1 MRLITISVLSSIL
14 GIQVVS
20 GSPDLPIV
28 DLGYQLHQASFYNNV
43 AGQQQTGGFYNF
55 SNIRYA
61 APPVDDLRF
70 RAPEPPATNRT
81 VVETGASGRVCPQS
95 SPAWLS
101 EAIAFVT
108 NVTQGLAFN
117 SSAFR
122 EQQASNASTTP
133 VRQPDPRTNE
143 DCLALDVVVP
153 KSAFEQH
160 RSTNI
165 SGSGVPVLVWFHGGG
180 YTTGSKDQF
189 GGPAGLLAQATAFE
203 PDGLVFVAINY
214 RLGAFGWSAG
224 PTIQSDGA
232 ANVGLLD
239 QRLALDW
246 VQKHIAK
253 FGGDPKK
260 VTVMGESAGGGSLM
274 HHITAYGGSKGTA
287 PPFRRAVI
295 QSPAFFPHVDASQQ
309 EENLQT
315 FLALLNV
322 STLAEARKLP
332 SSALIT
338 ANSQQVA
345 QSPYGQFT
353 YNPVID
359 HGYVPSHQATL
370 FARGQFDRDVDVMF
384 SHNANEGLIFTDP
397 SVTDGSAFRGL
408 ISKLFPSFNA
418 SLVEHIA
425 EVVYPP
431 VFDGTQPYVDDLGR
445 GTLLMAETRIV
456 CNTLFLR
463 RAFGNESLAYIFG
476 VPPSLHGGDLK
487 YTFYNGAY
495 GAQMDSR
502 SLNVTIAEVLQD
514 YIASYAISGKPATD
528 VSGVGVFPKVGSKS
542 TAWTLGV
549 AGVQSAVDGAVN
561 DRCSWWQANWEAFP
575 DTA

>member
-1 MRLITISVLSSIL
+1 MRLIIISVQSSII

-20 GSPDLPIV
+20 GSLIFPSSTLDT
-28 DLGYQLHQASFYNNV
+28 SFTKRPSATNI
-43 AGQQQTGGFYNF
+43 AGKQQTGGFYNF

-61 APPVDDLRF
+61 APPIDNLRF
-70 RAPEPPATNRT
+70 RAPEPPATSRS
-81 VVETGASGRVCPQS
+81 VVETGASGRLCPHS

-122 EQQASNASTTP
+122 EQRSANTSTMP

-143 DCLALDVVVP
+143 DCLVLDVVVP

-160 RSTNI
+160 RPTNI
-165 SGSGVPVLVWFHGGG
+165 SDSSVPVLAWFHGGG

-189 GGPAGLLAQATAFE
+189 GGPAGLLEQATAFE

-239 QRLALDW
+239 QRLALYW
-246 VQKHIAK
+246 VQEHISK

-260 VTVMGESAGGGSLM
+260 VTIMGESAGGGSLI
-274 HHITAYGGSKGTA
+274 HHITYGGTKGA
-287 PPFRRAVI
+287 APFRRAVI

-309 EENLQT
+309 EKNLPT
-315 FLALLNV
+315 FLTLLNV

-332 SSALIT
+332 SSTLIA

-353 YNPVID
+353 YNPVIY

-370 FARGQFDRDVDVMF
+370 FACGQFDRYLDVM
-384 SHNANEGLIFTDP
+384 
-397 SVTDGSAFRGL
+397 SA
-408 ISKLFPSFNA
+408 
-418 SLVEHIA
+418 
-425 EVVYPP
+425 
-431 VFDGTQPYVDDLGR
+431 T
-445 GTLLMAETRIV
+445 TR
-456 CNTLFLR
+456 TK
-463 RAFGNESLAYIFG
+463 
-476 VPPSLHGGDLK
+476 D
-487 YTFYNGAY
+487 
-495 GAQMDSR
+495 
-502 SLNVTIAEVLQD
+502 
-514 YIASYAISGKPATD
+514 
-528 VSGVGVFPKVGSKS
+528 
-542 TAWTLGV
+542 
-549 AGVQSAVDGAVN
+549 
-561 DRCSWWQANWEAFP
+561 
-575 DTA
+575 

>member
-1 MRLITISVLSSIL
+1 MRLITISVLNSIL

-28 DLGYQLHQASFYNNV
+28 DLGYQLQQASFYN
-43 AGQQQTGGFYNF
+43 QTGGFYNF

-61 APPVDDLRF
+61 APPVDNLRF
-70 RAPEPPATNRT
+70 RAPELPATNRT
-81 VVETGASGRVCPQS
+81 VVETSASGRVCPQS

-101 EAIAFVT
+101 EAIALVT
-108 NVTQGLAFN
+108 NVTQGSAFN

-122 EQQASNASTTP
+122 EQQSANASVTP
-133 VRQPDPRTNE
+133 IRQPDPRTNE
-143 DCLALDVVVP
+143 DCLVLDFVTP
-153 KSAFEQH
+153 NSAFEQH
-160 RSTNI
+160 RSTSI
-165 SGSGVPVLVWFHGGG
+165 SGSGAPVLVWFHGGG

-189 GGPAGLLAQATAFE
+189 GGPAGLLAQGTAFE
-203 PDGLVFVAINY
+203 PD
-214 RLGAFGWSAG
+214 
-224 PTIQSDGA
+224 DGA
-232 ANVGLLD
+232 ANVALLD

-246 VQKHIAK
+246 VQKHIAQ
-253 FGGDPKK
+253 FGGDTKK
-260 VTVMGESAGGGSLM
+260 ITVMGESAGGGSLM
-274 HHITAYGGSKGTA
+274 HHIT
-287 PPFRRAVI
+287 
-295 QSPAFFPHVDASQQ
+295 
-309 EENLQT
+309 
-315 FLALLNV
+315 
-322 STLAEARKLP
+322 LP

-359 HGYVPSHQATL
+359 HGYVPSHHATL
-370 FARGQFDRDVDVMF
+370 FARGQFDRDVHVMF

-397 SVTDGSAFRGL
+397 SVTDGFAFRGL
-408 ISKLFPSFNA
+408 ISKLFPSFDA
-418 SLVEHIA
+418 SLVEHVA

-476 VPPSLHGGDLK
+476 VPPSLHGDDLK

-514 YIASYAISGKPATD
+514 YIASYAISGKPTTD
-528 VSGVGVFPKVGSKS
+528 VSGVDVFPKVGSKS
-542 TAWTLGV
+542 TAWTLDV

-561 DRCSWWQANWEAFP
+561 DRCSWWQANWETFP

>member
-1 MRLITISVLSSIL
+1 MRLITLSSIP

-61 APPVDDLRF
+61 APPVDNLRF

-101 EAIAFVT
+101 EAIALVT

-122 EQQASNASTTP
+122 EQQSANASTTP

-143 DCLALDVVVP
+143 DCLVLDVVVP

-165 SGSGVPVLVWFHGGG
+165 SGSGVPVLVWVHGGG

-189 GGPAGLLAQATAFE
+189 GGPDGLLAQATAFE

-224 PTIQSDGA
+224 PTVQSDGA

-260 VTVMGESAGGGSLM
+260 VTVMGESTGGGSLM
-274 HHITAYGGSKGTA
+274 HHIT
-287 PPFRRAVI
+287 
-295 QSPAFFPHVDASQQ
+295 
-309 EENLQT
+309 T

-397 SVTDGSAFRGL
+397 SVTDGFAFRGL

-431 VFDGTQPYVDDLGR
+431 VFDGSQPYVDDLGR
-445 GTLLMAETRIV
+445 GTLLMAETRIR
-456 CNTLFLR
+456 CNTLFPR
-463 RAFGNESLAYIFG
+463 RAFGNKSLAYIFG
-476 VPPSLHGGDLK
+476 VPPSLHGDDLK

-502 SLNVTIAEVLQD
+502 SLNVTIAEFLQD

-542 TAWTLGV
+542 TAWTLDV

>member
-20 GSPDLPIV
+20 GSLDLPIV
-28 DLGYQLHQASFYNNV
+28 DLGYLLHQASFYNNV
-43 AGQQQTGGFYNF
+43 ARQQQTGGFYNF

-61 APPVDDLRF
+61 APPVDNLRF

-122 EQQASNASTTP
+122 EQQSANASTTP

-143 DCLALDVVVP
+143 DCLVLDVVVP

-165 SGSGVPVLVWFHGGG
+165 SGSGVPVIVWFQGGG

-224 PTIQSDGA
+224 PTIQSDGT

-239 QRLALDW
+239 QRFALDW

-274 HHITAYGGSKGTA
+274 HHLTAYGGSKGPA
-287 PPFRRAVI
+287 PFRGAVI
-295 QSPAFFPHVDASQQ
+295 QSPAFFPHVNASQQ

-332 SSALIT
+332 SSLT
-338 ANSQQVA
+338 TPS
-345 QSPYGQFT
+345 ST
-353 YNPVID
+353 MD
-359 HGYVPSHQATL
+359 GYVPSHQANL

-397 SVTDGSAFRGL
+397 SVTDGFAFRGL
-408 ISKLFPSFNA
+408 ISKLLPSFNA

-425 EVVYPP
+425 EIVYPP

-445 GTLLMAETRIV
+445 GTVLMAETRIV
-456 CNTLFLR
+456 CNTLFFR

-476 VPPSLHGGDLK
+476 VPPSLHGDDLK

-495 GAQMDSR
+495 GAQMNSR

-542 TAWTLGV
+542 TAWTLDV
-549 AGVQSAVDGAVN
+549 AGVQSTVDGAVN

-575 DTA
+575 DTT

>member
-14 GIQVVS
+14 GTQVVS

-28 DLGYQLHQASFYNNV
+28 DLGYQLHQASFYN
-43 AGQQQTGGFYNF
+43 
-55 SNIRYA
+55 
-61 APPVDDLRF
+61 
-70 RAPEPPATNRT
+70 
-81 VVETGASGRVCPQS
+81 S

-122 EQQASNASTTP
+122 EQQSANASTTP
-133 VRQPDPRTNE
+133 VRQLDPRTNE
-143 DCLALDVVVP
+143 DCLVLDVVVP

-180 YTTGSKDQF
+180 YTTGSKDRF
-189 GGPAGLLAQATAFE
+189 GGSAGLLAQATAFE

-274 HHITAYGGSKGTA
+274 HHIT
-287 PPFRRAVI
+287 
-295 QSPAFFPHVDASQQ
+295 
-309 EENLQT
+309 
-315 FLALLNV
+315 
-322 STLAEARKLP
+322 
-332 SSALIT
+332 
-338 ANSQQVA
+338 
-345 QSPYGQFT
+345 FT
-353 YNPVID
+353 DNPVID

-445 GTLLMAETRIV
+445 GTLLMVETRIV

-463 RAFGNESLAYIFG
+463 RAFGNESVAYIFG
-476 VPPSLHGGDLK
+476 VPPSLHGDDLK

-528 VSGVGVFPKVGSKS
+528 VSGVGVFAKVGSKS
-542 TAWTLGV
+542 TAWTLDV

>member
-28 DLGYQLHQASFYNNV
+28 DLGYLLHQASFYNNV
-43 AGQQQTGGFYNF
+43 ARQQQAGGFYNF

-61 APPVDDLRF
+61 APPVDNLRF

-122 EQQASNASTTP
+122 EQQSANASTTP

-143 DCLALDVVVP
+143 DCLVLDVVVP

-165 SGSGVPVLVWFHGGG
+165 SGSGVPVIVWFRGGG

-224 PTIQSDGA
+224 PTIQSDGT

-239 QRLALDW
+239 QRFALDW

-274 HHITAYGGSKGTA
+274 HH
-287 PPFRRAVI
+287 
-295 QSPAFFPHVDASQQ
+295 
-309 EENLQT
+309 L
-315 FLALLNV
+315 
-322 STLAEARKLP
+322 
-332 SSALIT
+332 T
-338 ANSQQVA
+338 AN
-345 QSPYGQFT
+345 
-353 YNPVID
+353 
-359 HGYVPSHQATL
+359 L

-397 SVTDGSAFRGL
+397 SVTDGFAFRGL
-408 ISKLFPSFNA
+408 ISKLLPSFNA

-425 EVVYPP
+425 EIVYPP

-445 GTLLMAETRIV
+445 GTVLMAETRIV

-476 VPPSLHGGDLK
+476 VPPSLHGDDLK

-495 GAQMDSR
+495 GAQMNSR

-542 TAWTLGV
+542 TAWTLDV
-549 AGVQSAVDGAVN
+549 AGVQSTVDGAVN

-575 DTA
+575 DTT

>member
-28 DLGYQLHQASFYNNV
+28 DLGYQLHQASFYN
-43 AGQQQTGGFYNF
+43 QTGGFYNF

-61 APPVDDLRF
+61 APPVDNLRF
-70 RAPEPPATNRT
+70 RVPEPLATNRT
-81 VVETGASGRVCPQS
+81 VVETGVSGRVCPQS
-95 SPAWLS
+95 SQAWLS

-108 NVTQGLAFN
+108 NVTQGLAFS

-122 EQQASNASTTP
+122 EQQSANASTTP

-143 DCLALDVVVP
+143 DCLVLDVVVP
-153 KSAFEQH
+153 KSAFERHQ
-160 RSTNI
+160 STNI
-165 SGSGVPVLVWFHGGG
+165 SGSGAPVLVWFHGGG

-239 QRLALDW
+239 QRLALEW

-274 HHITAYGGSKGTA
+274 HHITAYGGSKGA
-287 PPFRRAVI
+287 APFRRAVI
-295 QSPAFFPHVDASQQ
+295 QSPAFCPH
-309 EENLQT
+309 T
-315 FLALLNV
+315 FLTLLNV

-332 SSALIT
+332 SSALLA

-370 FARGQFDRDVDVMF
+370 FARGQFDRDVNVMF
-384 SHNANEGLIFTDP
+384 IHNANEGLIFTDP
-397 SVTDGSAFRGL
+397 SVTDGFAFRGL

-445 GTLLMAETRIV
+445 GTLLMAETP
-456 CNTLFLR
+456 
-463 RAFGNESLAYIFG
+463 YIFA
-476 VPPSLHGGDLK
+476 VPPSLHGDDFK

-514 YIASYAISGKPATD
+514 YIASYAISGTPATD
-528 VSGVGVFPKVGSKS
+528 VSGVGVFPKVRSKS
-542 TAWTLGV
+542 TTWTLDV

-575 DTA
+575 DTT